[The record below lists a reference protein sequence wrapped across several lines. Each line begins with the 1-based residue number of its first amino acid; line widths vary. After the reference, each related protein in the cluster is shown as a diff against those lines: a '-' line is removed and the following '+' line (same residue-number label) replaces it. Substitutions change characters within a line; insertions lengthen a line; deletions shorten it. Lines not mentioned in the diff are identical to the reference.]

1 MGTQAG
7 GIRGRGKSMQ
17 ELRRLHAPSLAPPY
31 VASATQSSKS
41 LAMLAGEDVQ
51 PAGDDV
57 LEPPLGAPAA
67 RVWGAPAKLS

>member
-1 MGTQAG
+1 MAVIGL
-7 GIRGRGKSMQ
+7 RKSAAAKGQ
-17 ELRRLHAPSLAPPY
+17 VTSLAT
-31 VASATQSSKS
+31 S
-41 LAMLAGEDVQ
+41 AGEDVQ